1 MLPAAA
7 LLTAAA
13 ASVADQAADDPDP
26 AATPATVDAPVP
38 AIEIRRIT
46 GLPELRP
53 GDDLAGLLAAAAP
66 WLRSGDIIVLTSK
79 AVSKVE
85 GRLLAVPPD
94 PVGRELA
101 RQAAIDAE
109 TVRVVARRGRT
120 RIVQTRHG
128 IVLASAGVDASNV
141 RRDELALLPLDP
153 DASANR
159 LRAELRGRL
168 GIDIAVIISD
178 TVGRP
183 WRAGLTDIAI
193 GVAGMS
199 ALADLRGAADSHGN
213 LLEVTEVATADE
225 VAAAADLTKGKLS
238 GVPAAV
244 VRGVSTVDDRRGSRP
259 LVRAAGDDM
268 FRLGTAEATA
278 AGREALA
285 AQLAGRVV
293 GFGADRVPDERIVQA
308 LPTADGVRFMLV
320 PEASADAVGAALPT
334 PVPPGAATL
343 VLVCVPAAAGPAG
356 WYTAGATVERFRVAL
371 AADSLAGAVLG
382 VPADPEPLRAALNLP
397 PAWTQVTA
405 LAVGATS

>member
-1 MLPAAA
+1 MAEPAG
-7 LLTAAA
+7 
-13 ASVADQAADDPDP
+13 DIP
-26 AATPATVDAPVP
+26 AGSGPEPSTVDEPVP

-46 GLPELRP
+46 GIPELRP

-66 WLRSGDIIVLTSK
+66 WLRSGDIVVVTSK

-101 RQAAIDAE
+101 RQSAIEAE

-128 IVLASAGVDASNV
+128 IVLASAGVDTSNV

-153 DASANR
+153 DASAAR

-168 GIDIAVIISD
+168 GIEAAVVISD

-183 WRAGLTDIAI
+183 WRTGLTDIAI

-199 ALADLRGAADSHGN
+199 ALVDLRGAADSHGN
-213 LLEVTEVATADE
+213 MLELTEVAVADE
-225 VAAAADLTKGKLS
+225 VAAAADLGKGKLS

-244 VRGVSTVDDRRGSRP
+244 VRGLSTVDDRRGSRP
-259 LVRAAGDDM
+259 LVRAASEDM

-278 AGREALA
+278 AGRAALA
-285 AQLAGRVV
+285 DQLAARVA
-293 GFGADRVPDERIVQA
+293 GFTAEAVPDERIVHA
-308 LPTADGVRFMLV
+308 LPAADGVRFVLV
-320 PEASADAVGAALPT
+320 PPAQAAAVRVAVPAAA
-334 PVPPGAATL
+334 PPGASTL
-343 VLVCVPAAAGPAG
+343 VIVCVADDAGPAG
-356 WYTAGATVERFRVAL
+356 WYAAGATVERFRTAL

-382 VPADPEPLRAALNLP
+382 APVTDPAPLRAALDLP
-397 PAWTQVTA
+397 AHWAPVTV
-405 LAVGATS
+405 LAVGAIE

>member
-1 MLPAAA
+1 
-7 LLTAAA
+7 
-13 ASVADQAADDPDP
+13 VADQATDNPDP
-26 AATPATVDAPVP
+26 ATTPATVEEPAP

-168 GIDIAVIISD
+168 GIETAVIISD

-293 GFGADRVPDERIVQA
+293 SFGADRVPDERIVQA

-320 PEASADAVGAALPT
+320 PAALAEAVGAALPT

-343 VLVCVPAAAGPAG
+343 VLVCVPAAAGPTG
-356 WYTAGATVERFRVAL
+356 WYAAGATVERFRVAL

-382 VPADPEPLRAALNLP
+382 VPADPEALRAALNLP

-405 LAVGATS
+405 LAVGAIS